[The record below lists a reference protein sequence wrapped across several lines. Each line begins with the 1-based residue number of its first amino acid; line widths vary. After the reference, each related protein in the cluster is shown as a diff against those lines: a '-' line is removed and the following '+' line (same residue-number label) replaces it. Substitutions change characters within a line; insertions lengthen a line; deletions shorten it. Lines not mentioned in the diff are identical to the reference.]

1 MNRTETILAEVAR
14 DGSTRNS
21 IADVY
26 GQAIRSWHRLGS
38 RPDPNDFIDWP
49 TVNGAILKRF
59 KPSGLNYIK
68 QRAWKGL

>member
-21 IADVY
+21 IAEVY

-49 TVNGAILKRF
+49 TVNTF
-59 KPSGLNYIK
+59 
-68 QRAWKGL
+68 